1 MANNAVVVY
10 SNAEDYQTIERALQQ
25 LDRPRLQVAIDATV
39 AEVDLTDQLQ
49 WGVQYFLQSGN
60 TGSVGLLPT
69 PPSSSSSSTTS
80 TTASTVASAAASLV
94 SPLLSQVAPG
104 FNLLLGSQT
113 NPGAILSALSTLT
126 NVKVLS
132 SPAVVVLDN
141 RPAILEVGDIIP
153 ITTGTAT
160 VLTSGAPIVN
170 TIQMQNT
177 GVILKV
183 LPHVHPNGTIQ
194 LEIDQEISNV
204 ENPGQQTLTPTIS
217 DRHIH
222 TTVVVGSSQ
231 TVLLGGLISDQN
243 QSTKAGIPGLIN
255 VQFLG
260 ALFGNTSTNKQRTE
274 IIVFIRPRII
284 RDAVDA
290 QAVAEEFRDSLELM
304 RRTTPVTSSPMA
316 ASRTR

>member
-1 MANNAVVVY
+1 M
-10 SNAEDYQTIERALQQ
+10 
-25 LDRPRLQVAIDATV
+25 
-39 AEVDLTDQLQ
+39 TDQLQ

-60 TGSVGLLPT
+60 TGSSWAAPHTPIIIVIINNINNRKHSRVRSRVSRLAPPLAGCARLQPT
-69 PPSSSSSSTTS
+69 SWI
-80 TTASTVASAAASLV
+80 
-94 SPLLSQVAPG
+94 
-104 FNLLLGSQT
+104 QT

-243 QSTKAGIPGLIN
+243 QSTKAGIPGLVN

-284 RDAVDA
+284 RDALDA
-290 QAVAEEFRDSLELM
+290 QTVAEEFRDSLELM